1 MFEQGLELKKRFGA
15 DKVFDFSIGNPDV
28 PSPAGVG
35 AALRAL
41 ADVAASP
48 MAFGYCPNAGL
59 PAVREALA
67 VRLAAEQC
75 APVTAQQVIMS
86 VGAAGGLVSFF
97 RTVLEAGDEILVP
110 SPYFVEYGAYVGHF
124 GGVLVPVPMG
134 APSFA
139 LDVAALEAA
148 ITPRTRVVLINTPN
162 NPTGVIYSQGQLAEL
177 GRLLER
183 VNAGRE
189 RPVFLLSDEPYRL
202 LAYDGVAVPP
212 ILPVSP
218 FSVVV
223 GSYSKSLSLAGERV
237 GYVLVN
243 PAMPEGEKLVAA
255 LTLMTRTL
263 GYVNAPI
270 IGQKLVLALVENG
283 VDVAV
288 YARRRAA
295 MAEALAGAGL
305 KFTMPQGAFYF
316 FVEAPGGDDAT
327 FVARLVEE
335 NILAVP
341 GRAFGCPGYFRV
353 AFCVDE
359 SIIRN
364 AATAWKRVTIAFQ
377 RDIGTLPYLKEHGF
391 SNP

>member
-1 MFEQGLELKKRFGA
+1 M
-15 DKVFDFSIGNPDV
+15 
-28 PSPAGVG
+28 
-35 AALRAL
+35 
-41 ADVAASP
+41 
-48 MAFGYCPNAGL
+48 
-59 PAVREALA
+59 
-67 VRLAAEQC
+67 
-75 APVTAQQVIMS
+75 
-86 VGAAGGLVSFF
+86 
-97 RTVLEAGDEILVP
+97 
-110 SPYFVEYGAYVGHF
+110 
-124 GGVLVPVPMG
+124 
-134 APSFA
+134 
-139 LDVAALEAA
+139 
-148 ITPRTRVVLINTPN
+148 
-162 NPTGVIYSQGQLAEL
+162 
-177 GRLLER
+177 ER

-202 LAYDGVAVPP
+202 LAYDGITVPP

-270 IGQKLVLALVENG
+270 IGQKLVLALMESG

-295 MAEALAGAGL
+295 MAEVLAGAGL
-305 KFTMPQGAFYF
+305 TFTLPQGAFYF
-316 FVEAPGGDDAT
+316 FVEAPGGDDAA
-327 FVARLVEE
+327 FVGRLVGE

-341 GRAFGCPGYFRV
+341 GRGFGCPGYFRV

-359 SIIRN
+359 AIIRN
-364 AATAWKRVTIAFQ
+364 SAAAWQKAVR
-377 RDIGTLPYLKEHGF
+377 G
-391 SNP
+391 